1 MYYNHRFYYIG
12 TNSSSPSS
20 SAGTNGTL
28 IQSTSGDSEAYCLVW
43 DTEDRVDVMKIALGR
58 DYRTGYL
65 IDFHVDPIRLVKI
78 AVSYGM
84 WPMTTRISSWRLDTG
99 AMLCNGTDIPGFYAT
114 EGAPQRCNVGWGY
127 LWYHSYS
134 TSLVGVDTATGLKA
148 WESEPQ
154 IYPWGDFNSYNL
166 AHAYHL
172 VMTNSWDGHLYA
184 YVAETGELAWKVF
197 FGDSLAETAMDV
209 YVPYGNTIVGDYK
222 CYTVSGQHTQPS
234 PPSRGDRMICNDA
247 LTGEIIWQYDHFQRG
262 AGGESL
268 ASGVLTYGNA
278 YDGMTYAFAKGPTEI
293 TVETPLT
300 AQPLG
305 TSVLIQGTVMDMSP
319 GAPNTPCVSDAS
331 QNAWMQYLYNN
342 HPKPTEDEVD
352 GVVVHLEY
360 VGADGVVKDLTHV
373 TSDLNGKYQY
383 AWTPPAEGTYRIIAT
398 LDPTES
404 YWSSTND
411 SGLLVAAAHET
422 VEPEAAP
429 DYTMLMYGI
438 IGAVIAA
445 IVIGIVSLMLILRK
459 K

>member
-1 MYYNHRFYYIG
+1 
-12 TNSSSPSS
+12 
-20 SAGTNGTL
+20 L
-28 IQSTSGDSEAYCLVW
+28 
-43 DTEDRVDVMKIALGR
+43 
-58 DYRTGYL
+58 
-65 IDFHVDPIRLVKI
+65 
-78 AVSYGM
+78 
-84 WPMTTRISSWRLDTG
+84 
-99 AMLCNGTDIPGFYAT
+99 
-114 EGAPQRCNVGWGY
+114 
-127 LWYHSYS
+127 
-134 TSLVGVDTATGLKA
+134 
-148 WESEPQ
+148 
-154 IYPWGDFNSYNL
+154 
-166 AHAYHL
+166 
-172 VMTNSWDGHLYA
+172 
-184 YVAETGELAWKVF
+184 
-197 FGDSLAETAMDV
+197 
-209 YVPYGNTIVGDYK
+209 
-222 CYTVSGQHTQPS
+222 
-234 PPSRGDRMICNDA
+234 ICNDA

-305 TSVLIQGTVMDMSP
+305 ASVLIQGTVMDMSP

-331 QNAWMQYLYNN
+331 QNAWMQYLHNN

-411 SGLLVAAAHET
+411 SGRNPARPGKRQPPLPRPPAGERSRASPGPCSTANCAERCARGWRRAKPAT
-422 VEPEAAP
+422 
-429 DYTMLMYGI
+429 
-438 IGAVIAA
+438 
-445 IVIGIVSLMLILRK
+445 R
-459 K
+459 